1 MFDTLRDIW
10 HRLRGT
16 WNRDAIARET
26 DAEFRFHI
34 ESAIERNIA
43 RGMSPEAAR
52 LDALRRFGGLSVH
65 KEAATDENR
74 SRWLE
79 DLASDVRYAARVLIR
94 SPRFTIATLLTIA
107 LSVAANSA
115 IFSVVNGV
123 VLRPL
128 PFPQPN
134 RLLYFGWQYASG
146 HTIGALSMFQLVYL
160 KDHST
165 TLEGVATYRTSDRA
179 LGDPDS
185 FDRVQGL
192 SVSDD
197 FFKVTGRWPVSGRA
211 FEPEEHRQGA
221 ADVAILS
228 DGFWRTRYSGKA
240 EALGQQL
247 RLDGR
252 NYLIVGV
259 LPAGFRMPDVDE
271 ATDVVLPLRG
281 EVNPNDDGMNYTA
294 VGRMRAGIGE
304 RQVLTDIENVS
315 ASLAAER
322 PDIVGPAGAENRRAH
337 YAPQSFQDTFVGD
350 LERTLWILLAAV
362 AFVTLIACAN
372 VANLLLVRASSRS
385 REIAVRATL
394 GAARGRIV
402 RQLLTESLLL
412 STVAGALGL
421 VLGMWSVRGLL
432 ALAPNA
438 LPRALDIG
446 LDWRVAL
453 FTAGLSLVTGL
464 IFGLISA
471 LPGTRARLLG
481 AIGRGD
487 RGGSNAGRGVR
498 ETLVVVETAIAVV
511 LLAASSLLITSF
523 ARLRSVDPGFDAADV
538 LTVRIAR
545 MPAEYRED
553 GRTWA
558 WESRALSQIRA
569 LPGVAGAAA
578 LSNFPLERG
587 LNFPITIEGRP
598 DASEGSA
605 EWRFISDGYFE
616 TLRVPLVGGR
626 GFLATDQAGS
636 PRVAVINESMARRYW
651 PNETAIGKRIEI
663 GRWKERWLSP
673 GLEGA
678 AEIVGVV
685 ADIREIGLDQS
696 PRRTFYTPRS
706 QWSDMLSR
714 PQLVVRTAQIERVR
728 PLVEEVIQG
737 IDPRTKAS
745 FAPMTSIMS
754 ASIAAQRFQTILLGV
769 FAGTAL
775 LLTAIGIYG
784 VVACAVSLRVREIGV
799 RMALGAKASGVI
811 RAIVVRGV
819 VLAGAGALLGLAGAF
834 ASTRVLAG
842 QLFGVK
848 PNDPQTLLITVTA
861 LIVVAIVAS
870 WLPARRAALVQ
881 PMQALS
887 ME

>member
-1 MFDTLRDIW
+1 MFETLRDLW

-34 ESAIERNIA
+34 ESAIERNVA
-43 RGMSPEAAR
+43 RGMPPHEAR
-52 LDALRRFGGLSVH
+52 RDALRTFGGLSVH
-65 KEAATDENR
+65 KEAATDEHR

-79 DLASDVRYAARVLIR
+79 DLASDVRYATRVLRR
-94 SPRFTIATLLTIA
+94 SPRFTMATLLTIA

-123 VLRPL
+123 LLRPL
-128 PFPQPN
+128 PFPQPK

-146 HTIGALSMFQLVYL
+146 HTLGALSLFQLVYL
-160 KDHST
+160 RDHSA
-165 TLEGVATYRTSDRA
+165 TLEGVATYRTFDRA

-185 FDRVQGL
+185 YDRVPGL
-192 SVSDD
+192 SVSED

-211 FEPEEHRQGA
+211 FEPGEHRPGS

-228 DGFWRTRYSGKA
+228 DGFWRTRYSGRA
-240 EALGQQL
+240 DALGQQL

-252 NYLIVGV
+252 SYMIIGV
-259 LPAGFRMPDVDE
+259 LPPGFRMPDVEE
-271 ATDVVLPLRG
+271 ATDVILPLRD
-281 EVNPNDDGMNYTA
+281 EVNPNDDGQNYTA
-294 VGRMRAGIGE
+294 IGRMRAGNSE
-304 RQVLTDIENVS
+304 RQVLTDVDKVS
-315 ASLAAER
+315 AALAAER
-322 PDIVGPAGAENRRAH
+322 PDIVGPPGLENRRAH
-337 YAPQSFQDTFVGD
+337 FVPRSFQDTFVGD
-350 LERTLWILLAAV
+350 LQRTLWILLAAV

-402 RQLLTESLLL
+402 RQLLAESLLL

-421 VLGMWSVRGLL
+421 ALGMWSVRGLL
-432 ALAPNA
+432 AVAPNA
-438 LPRALDIG
+438 LPRASDIG
-446 LDWRVAL
+446 LDWRVAF
-453 FTAGLSLVTGL
+453 FTAGLSLMTGL

-481 AIGRGD
+481 TIGRGD
-487 RGGSNAGRGVR
+487 RGGTGAGRGIR

-511 LLAASSLLITSF
+511 LLAAASLLMTSF
-523 ARLRSVDPGFDAADV
+523 ARLRAVDPGFDAAEV
-538 LTVRIAR
+538 LTARIDR
-545 MPAEYRED
+545 MPAEYRNE
-553 GRTWA
+553 GRVWN
-558 WESRALSQIRA
+558 WESRALSQIRV
-569 LPGVAGAAA
+569 LRGVTGAAA
-578 LSNFPLERG
+578 LSSFPLERG

-616 TLRVPLVGGR
+616 TLRVPLIHGR
-626 GFLATDQAGS
+626 GFAASDQAGA

-651 PNETAIGKRIEI
+651 PNENPIGKRIEI
-663 GRWKERWLSP
+663 GRWKGRWLSP

-678 AEIVGVV
+678 AEVVGVV

-706 QWSDMLSR
+706 QWSAMLSR
-714 PQLVVRTAQIERVR
+714 PQLVVRTGQMERVR
-728 PLVEEVIQG
+728 PLVEDVIQT
-737 IDPRTKAS
+737 IDPRMKAS

-799 RMALGAKASGVI
+799 RMALGAKASGVV
-811 RAIVVRGV
+811 RAIVARGLL
-819 VLAGAGALLGLAGAF
+819 LAGAGAVLGLIGAF

-842 QLFGVK
+842 QLFGVE

-881 PMQALS
+881 PIQALS
-887 ME
+887 AE

>member
-1 MFDTLRDIW
+1 MFDVFRDIW

-34 ESAIERNIA
+34 ESASERNIA
-43 RGMSPEAAR
+43 RGMSPEKAR
-52 LDALRRFGGLSVH
+52 LEARRSFGGLSVH
-65 KEAATDENR
+65 KEAATDEHR

-79 DLASDVRYAARVLIR
+79 DLASDVRYAARVLMR

-123 VLRPL
+123 LLRPL
-128 PFPQPN
+128 PFPQSE
-134 RLLYFGWQYASG
+134 RLRYFGWQFANG
-146 HTIGALSMFQLVYL
+146 RTIGSLSLFQLVYL
-160 KDHST
+160 RDHSA

-185 FDRVQGL
+185 FERVQGL

-197 FFKVTGRWPVSGRA
+197 FFRVTGRPPVLGRA
-211 FEPEEHRQGA
+211 FEPGEHQPGG
-221 ADVAILS
+221 ADVAILN
-228 DGFWRTRYSGKA
+228 DGFWRARYAGRA
-240 EALGQQL
+240 DAVGQQL

-252 NYLIVGV
+252 NYVIIGV
-259 LPAGFRMPDVDE
+259 LPPGFRMPDAEE
-271 ATDVVLPLRG
+271 ATDVVLPLRA
-281 EVNPNDDGMNYTA
+281 EVNPNDDGQNYTA
-294 VGRMRAGIGE
+294 VGRLRPGQNE
-304 RQVLTDIENVS
+304 RQLLADLDKVS
-315 ASLAAER
+315 AALGIEH
-322 PDIVGPAGAENRRAH
+322 PDIVGPPGFGNRRAH
-337 YAPQSFQDTFVGD
+337 FASQSFQETFVRD

-402 RQLLTESLLL
+402 RQLLAESLLL

-421 VLGMWSVRGLL
+421 VLGMRSVRGLL

-438 LPRALDIG
+438 LPRAFDIG
-446 LDWRVAL
+446 LDWRVAS
-453 FTAGLSLVTGL
+453 FTAGLSLTTGL

-481 AIGRGD
+481 AIGRGN
-487 RGGSNAGRGVR
+487 RGGTSAARGIR
-498 ETLVVVETAIAVV
+498 ETLVVAETAIAVV

-523 ARLRSVDPGFDAADV
+523 ARLRAVDPGFAVADV
-538 LTVRIAR
+538 LTARIAH

-553 GRTWA
+553 GRTWG

-587 LNFPITIEGRP
+587 LNFPMTIEGRP
-598 DASEGSA
+598 DASAGST

-616 TLRVPLVGGR
+616 TLRVPLILGR

-636 PRVAVINESMARRYW
+636 PRVAVINESMAKQFW
-651 PNETAIGKRIEI
+651 PNENPIGKRIEI
-663 GRWKERWLSP
+663 GRWKGRWLSP

-696 PRRTFYTPRS
+696 PFRTFYTPRS

-714 PQLVVRTAQIERVR
+714 PQLVVRTAQMERVR
-728 PLVEEVIQG
+728 PLVENVIQA
-737 IDPRTKAS
+737 IDPRMRTS

-799 RMALGAKASGVI
+799 RMALGAKASSVV
-811 RAIVVRGV
+811 RAIVVRGL
-819 VLAGAGALLGLAGAF
+819 VLAGAGAILGLAGAF

-887 ME
+887 VE